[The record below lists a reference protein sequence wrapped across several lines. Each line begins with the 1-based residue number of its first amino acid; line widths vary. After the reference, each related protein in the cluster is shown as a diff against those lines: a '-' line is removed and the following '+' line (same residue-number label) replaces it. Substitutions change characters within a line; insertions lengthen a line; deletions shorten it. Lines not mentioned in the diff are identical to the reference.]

1 MRIALLGLEQGG
13 KRTLF
18 GLLTGRT
25 VPETRK
31 PQEAVE
37 GVAPIRDRRVDELS
51 RICQPDETTYAQ
63 NHFVLCPDVTIGGG
77 RPAWLE
83 IARRADLLCLV
94 VRAFES
100 DEVYHP
106 AGSVDAERDR
116 RDLEAEMLLQ
126 DLALVEQRQDRL
138 TRELKSGH
146 TPERDR
152 ELAAVAKVQPVLEA
166 EQPVAQAELDVV
178 EEALLA
184 ERGLLCLRPRL
195 WCYNVS
201 EEEVRRDFGPGTFAV
216 SAKIEAEIAELADP
230 AERTEYLATLGL
242 AAGGLDRLN
251 AAAYD
256 TLGLMSFYTVGS
268 DEVRAWTVAKGAT
281 APVAGAKIH
290 TDIGRGFIRV
300 EVIKYDDLL
309 AAGSEK
315 AARDRG
321 KVQARGRDYVMEDGD
336 VCHFLF
342 NV

>member
-18 GLLTGRT
+18 ELLTGRA
-25 VPETRK
+25 VPEGRK
-31 PQEAVE
+31 PDEPVE
-37 GVAPIRDRRVDELS
+37 GIARIRDARVDVLSEL
-51 RICQPDETTYAQ
+51 CHPDETTYAQ
-63 NHFVLCPDVTIGGG
+63 NHFVLCPDLSGGNG
-77 RPAWLE
+77 RQHWLE
-83 IARRADLLCLV
+83 IARRSDLLCPV

-106 AGSVDAERDR
+106 AGTVDPDRDR
-116 RDLEAEMLLQ
+116 RELEAEFVLH
-126 DLALVEQRQDRL
+126 DLAMVEQRLDRL

-152 ELAAVAKVQPVLEA
+152 ELAALDKIKPVLEA
-166 EQPVAQAELDVV
+166 EGDPGDAALDPQEQATLEQL
-178 EEALLA
+178 
-184 ERGLLCLRPRL
+184 GLLCLKPRL

-201 EEEVRRDFGPGTFAV
+201 EDDVARDFGPGTFSV
-216 SAKIEAEIAELADP
+216 SARIEREIAELGDA
-230 AERTEYLATLGL
+230 AERAEYLASLGL
-242 AAGGLDRLN
+242 EATGLDRLN

-256 TLGLMSFYTVGS
+256 LLGLMSFYTIGS
-268 DEVRAWTVAKGAT
+268 DEVRAWTVRKGAT

-300 EVIKYDDLL
+300 EVIKYDDIV
-309 AAGSEK
+309 AAGSER
-315 AARDRG
+315 AARDKG
-321 KVQARGRDYVMEDGD
+321 KVQVRGRDYVMEDGD